1 MNRMFKI
8 FMVLACLTVCHD
20 ICADRPYD
28 ENTPAIKALESGRKT
43 RRLEGATLKIA
54 RPIIKNTPM
63 SAVLDDIDMMMFCPV
78 EKNSRKDD
86 GFMTRVE
93 SALKG
98 YMLAHEIDDELSHM
112 LIYVNEVNDN
122 RFTELI
128 LYITDPDRT
137 ILYFRGDFTVEGLM
151 KVGELSEQ
159 DRKKRIR
166 TKRETGQDN
175 SYLQY
180 TR

>member
-1 MNRMFKI
+1 MTLI
-8 FMVLACLTVCHD
+8 CLTLCHD
-20 ICADRPYD
+20 IHASEPEKDS
-28 ENTPAIKALESGRKT
+28 TPAIKALQSGKTT
-43 RRLEGATLKIA
+43 RRLEGATMRLA
-54 RPIIKNTPM
+54 RPILKKTPM
-63 SAVLDDIDMMMFCPV
+63 SAVMNDIEMMMFCPV
-78 EKNSRKDD
+78 EKNNSKD
-86 GFMTRVE
+86 GEFAGRVKN
-93 SALKG
+93 ALKG

-112 LIYVNEVNDN
+112 LIYVDEVKAN

-128 LYITDPDRT
+128 LYITSPDQT
-137 ILYFRGDFTVEGLM
+137 ILYFRGDFTVEALM

-159 DRKKRIR
+159 DRKKRIK